1 MWPFNRKNEEE
12 QIVLD
17 VEKAEDSYPNF
28 PKDKKGGEYQRQL
41 QKIEQANKN
50 ILAGGD
56 AQDGDEESRIKMSLR
71 VLWGTDY
78 FCIERKKKIWA
89 EKMRW
94 GFV

>member
-1 MWPFNRKNEEE
+1 M
-12 QIVLD
+12 
-17 VEKAEDSYPNF
+17 EKAEDSYPNF

-89 EKMRW
+89 KKNAVGLCVM
-94 GFV
+94 GLTAFFVGGELCKK

>member
-1 MWPFNRKNEEE
+1 M
-12 QIVLD
+12 
-17 VEKAEDSYPNF
+17 EKAEDSYPNF

-78 FCIERKKKIWA
+78 FCIERKKFGPKKCGGALCDGAYRIFC
-89 EKMRW
+89 W
-94 GFV
+94 GELCKK